1 MIGVWNE
8 PPISPTSSNWN
19 PRAILTRQ
27 MRSASDEAGIYKHSQ
42 YCTYKNV
49 SMLARGQGIAMQR
62 R

>member
-1 MIGVWNE
+1 MGF
-8 PPISPTSSNWN
+8 
-19 PRAILTRQ
+19 
-27 MRSASDEAGIYKHSQ
+27 ASDETEIYKHSQ